1 VIEAKNDSVQLVA
14 KLLLESKLSSNSL
27 NSMAWCVL
35 SNAIGSSVPPDW
47 YVFAG
52 VVDRAL
58 YDCGASKDGKS
69 TSLRQSAA
77 AFLYNAS
84 LYLTLKLD
92 RNGDIDT
99 NCVELSEDHMSILL
113 GCLEQL
119 QDETDVTTLQRLLMA
134 SGSFLKSPTLSKT
147 AANLVNE
154 LGLLDESLATGKSAE
169 VDLWVKEVAGL
180 VRIYS
185 TS

>member
-1 VIEAKNDSVQLVA
+1 MLVA
-14 KLLLESKLSSNSL
+14 FL
-27 NSMAWCVL
+27 
-35 SNAIGSSVPPDW
+35 GSSVPPDGTA
-47 YVFAG
+47 FAG
-52 VVDRAL
+52 VIDRAL
-58 YDCGASKDGKS
+58 YDCGASKDGGS

-84 LYLTLKLD
+84 LYLTLKVD

-99 NCVELSEDHMSILL
+99 TTVELSEDHMSILL
-113 GCLEQL
+113 GCLEQI

-134 SGSFLKSPTLSKT
+134 AGSFLKSPKLGKI
-147 AANLVNE
+147 AATLVNE
-154 LGLLDESLATGKSAE
+154 LGLLDENLATGKSAE